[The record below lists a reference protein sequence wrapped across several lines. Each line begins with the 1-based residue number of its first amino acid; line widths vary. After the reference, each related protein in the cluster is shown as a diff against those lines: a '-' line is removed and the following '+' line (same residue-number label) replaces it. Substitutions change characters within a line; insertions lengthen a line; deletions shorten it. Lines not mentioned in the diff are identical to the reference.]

1 MTGLYNNAGLPLYSP
16 TTHLLRFCSIPAAY
30 KRRIT
35 QKERKDDGFERFIT
49 PSVPFAER
57 RIIIMEIYG
66 YEKNGEDLLKLKEA
80 SILCSIKELESIIDF
95 LQDIKKEHERYIDA
109 TEMNHAHY
117 RDWDKN
123 WKKGSP
129 DFIIVTK
136 G

>member
-1 MTGLYNNAGLPLYSP
+1 
-16 TTHLLRFCSIPAAY
+16 
-30 KRRIT
+30 
-35 QKERKDDGFERFIT
+35 
-49 PSVPFAER
+49 
-57 RIIIMEIYG
+57 MEIYG
-66 YEKNGEDLLKLKEA
+66 YEKNGEDLLRLKEA

-109 TEMNHAHY
+109 TEMNHSHY
-117 RDWDKN
+117 RDWDKK